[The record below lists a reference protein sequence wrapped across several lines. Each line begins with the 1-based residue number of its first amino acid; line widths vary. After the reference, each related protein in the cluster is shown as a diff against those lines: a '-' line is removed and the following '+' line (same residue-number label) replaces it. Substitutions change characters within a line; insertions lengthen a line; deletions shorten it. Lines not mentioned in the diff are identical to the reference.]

1 MSKKLKSRLIIG
13 SIGLPLLAFLLTAP
27 YLLILGA
34 VLVLAAVT
42 YNEALELVHDKILKF
57 PYFLGLITIFSAM
70 TPVDIYWLHFIF
82 NPSLGIICFLFIIGY
97 DILKNLGF
105 SKTSQHFFIIIYL
118 SLGFF
123 ALVNLLHQNRLFTV
137 FIIMLIWTFDSFQY
151 FIGKKFG
158 QTKIFKV
165 SPNKSLE
172 GLIGGA
178 IITVIF
184 YVIWFLLFRWFEL
197 NMPFIN
203 GKTLMYKDFFVTNDL
218 SAFLITFFKIVPGL
232 IFFGVFGDLLISQ
245 MKRSFEVK
253 DSSNLLGEHG
263 GLLDRLDSVISVCIA
278 IYVLLF
284 TL

>member
-105 SKTSQHFFIIIYL
+105 AKTSQHFFIIIYL